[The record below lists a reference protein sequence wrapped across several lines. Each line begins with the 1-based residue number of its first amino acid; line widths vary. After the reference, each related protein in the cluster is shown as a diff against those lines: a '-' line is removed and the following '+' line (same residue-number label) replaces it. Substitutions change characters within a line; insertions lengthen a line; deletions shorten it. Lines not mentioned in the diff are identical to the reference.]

1 MREYP
6 HTRSYK
12 NVVDLMSVWGSEVG
26 LEYAE
31 KFELIRQVI

>member
-1 MREYP
+1 MKH

-12 NVVDLMSVWGSEVG
+12 NIENLMKVWGSEVG

-31 KFELIRQVI
+31 KFELIREIK